1 MAAPAGPEDPDGR
14 AAARYEEIDYPGAAY
29 PETHPDRLATMAVLS
44 GMRPAA
50 PERCR
55 VLELGCGDGGNLI
68 PIAFGLP
75 ESRSTGVDLCGSSI
89 RKGQAMAAALGLGNI
104 ALHELDL
111 REISPRFG
119 QFDYIIAHGLYSW
132 VPAVVRERIL
142 AIAAANLAPQGVAY
156 VSYNTYPGGHLRR
169 MVREMMLFHIAGLTE
184 PQQQLEQA
192 RALLR
197 MLADA
202 QAPGEVHRGF
212 LSAEVD
218 RLCVGTPGIL
228 YHDELAPVYQPFYFH
243 EFIEQAGRHGL
254 EYLAE
259 AKFSDLRLPPLPPAA
274 SELLDRLG
282 DDFIRKEQYLDFL
295 RCRCFR
301 RTLLCHREVA
311 LDRKVEAE
319 RIRGLAVAS
328 PLRPVAAEPDLSAGA
343 VQEFRG
349 PTGVS
354 ATTAHP
360 LTKAALWEL
369 GSVWPEALLFPELL
383 ERLAV
388 QDAAALSELLLQACA
403 AGLVELRV
411 SSPRLA
417 AKAAERPV
425 SSPLARLQALEQDV
439 VTTLR
444 HSMVRLDG
452 ERERHFLRLLD
463 GTRDRAALLNELG
476 TPVPPEQLE
485 ENLAKLAR
493 LGLLVEPASAGP
505 PRQSPTHPA
514 QGQPTEAD

>member
-1 MAAPAGPEDPDGR
+1 MLAPPGPEDPAGR
-14 AAARYEEIDYPGAAY
+14 AAARYEEIAYPGAAY
-29 PETHPDRLATMAVLS
+29 PETHPDRLATVAVLS
-44 GMRPAA
+44 GMRPAP

-89 RKGQAMAAALGLGNI
+89 RKGRAMAAALGLGNI

-111 REISPRFG
+111 REISPSFG

-132 VPAVVRERIL
+132 APAVVREKVL

-169 MVREMMLFHIAGLTE
+169 MVREMMLFHIGGLPE
-184 PQQQLEQA
+184 PQQQVEQA

-202 QAPGEVHRGF
+202 RAPGEAYREF
-212 LSAEVD
+212 LSSEVD
-218 RLCVGTPGIL
+218 RLCGGVPAIL
-228 YHDELAPVYQPFYFH
+228 YHDELAPVYQPCYFH
-243 EFIEQAGRHGL
+243 EFIAQAGRHGL

-259 AKFSDLRLPPLPPAA
+259 ANFTDLRIPPLPAAA

-282 DDFIRKEQYLDFL
+282 DDFVRKEQYLDFF

-311 LDRKVEAE
+311 LDREIKPE
-319 RIRGLAVAS
+319 RLRELAVAS

-349 PTGVS
+349 PTGLS

-369 GSVWPEALLFPELL
+369 GRVWPEALPFPELL

-388 QDAAALSELLLQACA
+388 PDAALSEMLLQACA
-403 AGLVELRV
+403 AGPVELHV
-411 SSPRLA
+411 SPPRLA
-417 AKAAERPV
+417 ARAGERPV
-425 SSPLARLQALEQDV
+425 SSPLARLQAREQDV

-444 HSMVRLDG
+444 HTMVRLEG
-452 ERERHFLRLLD
+452 ERERQLLLLLD
-463 GTRDRAALLNELG
+463 GSRDRAALLNELAA
-476 TPVPPEQLE
+476 PVPPEQLE

-493 LGLLVEPASAGP
+493 LGLLVG
-505 PRQSPTHPA
+505 
-514 QGQPTEAD
+514 